1 MTSTILLILWLA
13 APAEQAPVFQVLT
26 TVDTM
31 KECNA
36 VKYQLVKKA
45 PEAKNKVVCVQRLN
59 PLEDAGSSF

>member
-1 MTSTILLILWLA
+1 MTNTILLILWLA

-31 KECNA
+31 KECGA
-36 VKYQLVKKA
+36 VRHQLIKQA
-45 PEAKNKVVCVQRLN
+45 PEAENKVVCVQWLN